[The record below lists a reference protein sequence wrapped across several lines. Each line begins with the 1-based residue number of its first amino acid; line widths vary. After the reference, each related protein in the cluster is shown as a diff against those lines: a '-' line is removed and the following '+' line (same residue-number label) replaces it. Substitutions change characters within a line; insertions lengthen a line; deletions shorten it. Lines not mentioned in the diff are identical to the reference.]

1 MSISRESVGMV
12 TLGATQGIVLFTVLM
27 PERSELYKV
36 TPTPDVIRNVRQG
49 EWLASALTLGFSTL
63 LAILSGDSLPLV
75 IGASTVA
82 VMCLAYEITLRS
94 GC

>member
-1 MSISRESVGMV
+1 MVSRESIGLV

-27 PERSELYKV
+27 PDRSRLYQSA
-36 TPTPDVIRNVRQG
+36 PSPDVVRDVRQG
-49 EWLASALTLGFSTL
+49 EWVASALTLGFSTL
-63 LAILSGDSLPLV
+63 LALLSGDGLPLV